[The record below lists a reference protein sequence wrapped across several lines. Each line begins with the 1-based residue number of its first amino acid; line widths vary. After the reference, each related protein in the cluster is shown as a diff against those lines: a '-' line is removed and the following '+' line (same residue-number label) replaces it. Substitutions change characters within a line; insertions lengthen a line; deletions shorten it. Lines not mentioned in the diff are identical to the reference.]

1 MAARWD
7 ASTTAISSS
16 PRPPRDWKAA
26 TCCASALTGSQR
38 KVVTHDPLLKD
49 DVADNVCKFDAT
61 ESASLLFGR
70 DFGVGTDVQTGPNGN
85 SDGAIYE
92 VLPR

>member
-1 MAARWD
+1 LGREYDGDLFVA
-7 ASTTAISSS
+7 
-16 PRPPRDWKAA
+16 AA
-26 TCCASALTGSQR
+26 TTRLEGGYLLRIRLTGSQR
-38 KVVTHDPLLKD
+38 KVVTHDSLLKD